1 MRNFCAQSAFTDP
14 IRQSASRCR
23 SMICGSAEYKIT
35 RNFRPLK
42 MGLYLMVHIGQF
54 EFRPGNGLC
63 PAACPLHGPV
73 SPD

>member
-1 MRNFCAQSAFTDP
+1 MRNFCAQSAFTNP
-14 IRQSASRCR
+14 IRQSASRC
-23 SMICGSAEYKIT
+23 SAMIFVCAEYKII

-54 EFRPGNGLC
+54 EFCPGNDLC
-63 PAACPLHGPV
+63 PAACTLHGPV

>member
-23 SMICGSAEYKIT
+23 SMICGSAEYKII
-35 RNFRPLK
+35 RNFRLLK
-42 MGLYLMVHIGQF
+42 MGLYLMLHIGQF
-54 EFRPGNGLC
+54 EFCPGNILW
-63 PAACPLHGPV
+63 PAACPLHGPR